1 MDRRSSLGQTW
12 MTVLLIAS
20 LWFTSRSNKTSD
32 PSMQELLYAGTVVAD
47 LREFHRGFMRS
58 LLHSPLKGTTVHDGL
73 IGGWRR
79 GWESYQLPL
88 LDIRILLIL
97 RCAQYAK
104 NAQSAN
110 RWYTA
115 GTRRKLVPA

>member
-79 GWESYQLPL
+79 GWESNPRARFCQATRFRGGLFRPL
-88 LDIRILLIL
+88 RHL
-97 RCAQYAK
+97 
-104 NAQSAN
+104 SAV
-110 RWYTA
+110 A
-115 GTRRKLVPA
+115 EPFERRR

>member
-12 MTVLLIAS
+12 MTVPSIAS

-32 PSMQELLYAGTVVAD
+32 PSMQELLCARTVVAD

-73 IGGWRR
+73 TGGWRR
-79 GWESYQLPL
+79 GWDLNPRLSFPNTRFPSVLLKPL
-88 LDIRILLIL
+88 GHL
-97 RCAQYAK
+97 
-104 NAQSAN
+104 S
-110 RWYTA
+110 
-115 GTRRKLVPA
+115 VPWKAHSD